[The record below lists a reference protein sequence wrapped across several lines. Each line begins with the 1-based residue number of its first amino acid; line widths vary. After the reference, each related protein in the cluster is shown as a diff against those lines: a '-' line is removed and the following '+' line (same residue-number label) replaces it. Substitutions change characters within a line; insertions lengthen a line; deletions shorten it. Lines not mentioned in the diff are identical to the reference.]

1 MTIYE
6 SPFKTTEQSLPT
18 NLVVDQM
25 LSFMHSNIY
34 NKNADDSMGKFVV
47 VRCEPQS
54 EEEGKIL

>member
-34 NKNADDSMGKFVV
+34 NKCADESSSKLVV
-47 VRCEPQS
+47 VRCDPQP
-54 EEEGKIL
+54 EDEGKI